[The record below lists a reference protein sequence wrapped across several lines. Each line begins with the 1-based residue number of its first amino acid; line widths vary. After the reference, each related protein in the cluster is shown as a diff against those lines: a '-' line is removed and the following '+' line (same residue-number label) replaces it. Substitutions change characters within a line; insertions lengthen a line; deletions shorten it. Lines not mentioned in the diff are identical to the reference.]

1 MITCYKKVRFRWE
14 SEWNR
19 DHCWSRAVWNLLWDL
34 LRSVNFIEKIGDLD
48 LTFNNIKKYIIYTL
62 YGPLIFESMIGISRI
77 RKKGRYLIFEIQE
90 KLIFSYF
97 RFFFN
102 FSIEK
107 NKYCFEDFKILEE
120 INYNFIAGKF
130 IIK

>member
-34 LRSVNFIEKIGDLD
+34 LRSVNFIEKICDLD
-48 LTFNNIKKYIIYTL
+48 LTFNNIKKYIICTL

-90 KLIFSYF
+90 KLILSYF